1 MMMRV
6 PPLLLQI
13 LFLAWVSS
21 DGRYVVI
28 LGERRSLDALAL
40 RPHVEIVIASLPEV
54 CPVTNKT
61 AGNRLLDG
69 LHGAGQRSVLR
80 LADQQMHVLGHDHVT
95 DEIEVVAP
103 SALFQRDF
111 KQVHRARTGQ
121 QWVTLIATE
130 GDEVKLAC
138 FLIALQSARH
148 RSRIVEMRDLSVMGD
163 TGGRDGPALAKTGLE
178 RGTPALV
185 TSS

>member
-1 MMMRV
+1 MAKTAPRPMFRFCDQPALHRIAV
-6 PPLLLQI
+6 NVAKL
-13 LFLAWVSS
+13 
-21 DGRYVVI
+21 
-28 LGERRSLDALAL
+28 LDALAL

-54 CPVTNKT
+54 CQVTNQT

-95 DEIEVVAP
+95 DEIEVVSP

-111 KQVHRARTGQ
+111 KQMHRTWTCQ
-121 QWVTLIATE
+121 QRLTLVATE

-138 FLIALQSARH
+138 FLIALQSVRH
-148 RSRIVEMRDLSVMGD
+148 TMRIAGLRRLSV
-163 TGGRDGPALAKTGLE
+163 TGNTCGRDGPALAKTGLE
-178 RGTPALV
+178 RGTQI
-185 TSS
+185 

>member
-1 MMMRV
+1 MAKTAPRPMFRFCDQPALHRIAV
-6 PPLLLQI
+6 NVAQL
-13 LFLAWVSS
+13 
-21 DGRYVVI
+21 
-28 LGERRSLDALAL
+28 LDALAL

-54 CPVTNKT
+54 CPVTNQT

-95 DEIEVVAP
+95 DEIEVVSP

-111 KQVHRARTGQ
+111 KQMHRTWTCQ
-121 QWVTLIATE
+121 QRLTLVATE

-138 FLIALQSARH
+138 FLIALQSA
-148 RSRIVEMRDLSVMGD
+148 
-163 TGGRDGPALAKTGLE
+163 
-178 RGTPALV
+178 
-185 TSS
+185 SSPWCKSGFVGKNI